1 MKVYDLIGKFVDN
14 YKDIVIGV
22 YGKLTEEP
30 TARYVISPHST
41 SFRHIPKDVLYAD
54 VEIMVLYYDELHV
67 CVNL

>member
-1 MKVYDLIGKFVDN
+1 MKVCDLIGKLVDN

-41 SFRHIPKDVLYAD
+41 SFRHIPKDVWNAD
-54 VEIMVLYYDELHV
+54 VEMMVLYYDELHI